1 MRKAILS
8 LAVVFGASAG
18 AIASPVTSSVAQ
30 DVAKQ
35 FLKGRGVNVQG
46 IKSAQAV
53 ENAYYIINFAPSGWV
68 IVSADNTTAPI
79 LGYSE
84 SSTLNWHSI
93 PSNMRGVL
101 AQYGDVVKE
110 NAAMRKAPD
119 RRWSSNLAL
128 TARAGVKIEPL
139 IKVQWNQTSPFNKY
153 IPGNMLVGCPAVSLS
168 QAMSVQQWPDKFS
181 GTASYYC
188 SAAGTTLTVSE
199 SEERAYN
206 WADILSGKNRYDEAA
221 RLLYHAGVAQH
232 MDYGINA
239 SGIPSNEVSRMT
251 NALKDNFRY
260 GNDVAYYWRDSYRG
274 DWEQLLINEL
284 GAGRAIIY
292 NAIGGT
298 GADTYGHSFN
308 FDGLDDQGYFH
319 VNWGWGGYGDG
330 YFSVNALTDAQIG
343 QHYDRMHVC
352 VIGIGSPNRTLR
364 SMTMSNT
371 TIESGLG
378 AGSAVAQVLVNGE
391 KAQSTFTFDV
401 NGVGGEQ
408 VPFTINNEGI
418 IYATNTL
425 NSGETYALEIKVTDS
440 SSKTSL
446 TQGFNFEVATPQP
459 LAKATSISYNRTTGK
474 FSVLTRFNVSYS
486 ITNASGQVLRQG
498 SLDLPDFEFSTTDLA
513 SGANTLRL
521 TCGNETKEIK
531 IVKK

>member
-8 LAVVFGASAG
+8 LAVVLGASAG
-18 AIASPVTSSVAQ
+18 ANASPVTAPVAQ

-35 FLKGRGVNVQG
+35 FMKGRGVNVKG
-46 IKSAQAV
+46 VKSTQTV
-53 ENAYYIINFAPSGWV
+53 DNAYYIINFTPGGWA
-68 IVSADNTTAPI
+68 IVSADNTTTPI

-84 SSTLNWHSI
+84 SSSLDWHTI

-101 AQYGDVVKE
+101 AQYKDVVKS
-110 NAAMRKAPD
+110 NAVARCQAD
-119 RRWSSNLAL
+119 RRWTSNMAL
-128 TARAGVKIEPL
+128 TSRSGVKIEPL
-139 IKVQWNQTSPFNKY
+139 IKVNWNQSSPFNKY

-168 QAMSVQQWPDKFS
+168 QAMSVQQWPDKFA
-181 GTASYYC
+181 GTASYYSS
-188 SAAGTTLTVSE
+188 SAGATLTVSE

-206 WADILSGKNRYDEAA
+206 WADILSGRNRYDEVA
-221 RLLYHAGVAQH
+221 RLLYHAGVAQQ
-232 MDYGINA
+232 MNYGMNG
-239 SGIPSNEVSRMT
+239 SGIPSNEISRMT
-251 NALKDNFRY
+251 NALKRHFRY

-308 FDGLDDQGYFH
+308 FDGLDDQGNFH
-319 VNWGWGGYGDG
+319 VNWGWGGYGNG

-343 QHYDRMHVC
+343 QNYDRMHVC
-352 VIGIGSPNRTLR
+352 VIGIGSPNRSLR

-378 AGSAVAQVLVNGE
+378 AGAAVAQALVNGE
-391 KAQSTFTFDV
+391 KAQSTFEFTISGI
-401 NGVGGEQ
+401 NGES

-418 IYATNTL
+418 LYANAALNTGDTYSVEITVKDKA
-425 NSGETYALEIKVTDS
+425 SGTT
-440 SSKTSL
+440 L
-446 TQGFNFEVATPQP
+446 TQGFNFEVAAPQP
-459 LAKATSISYNRTTGK
+459 LAKATSIAYDRTTGT
-474 FSVLTRFNVSYS
+474 FSVLTRFNVSYT
-486 ITNASGQVLRQG
+486 ITNPSGQVSRQG
-498 SLDLPDFEFSTTDLA
+498 RLDLPDFEFSAADLA
-513 SGANTLRL
+513 SGVNTLRL
-521 TCGNETKEIK
+521 NCGNETKEIK